1 MVRQKTLML
10 GVSIF
15 LVACNLRPAITS
27 VGPLVDSIQAALSI
41 PGYAL
46 GMITALPLLAFS
58 LVSPAVPSIATR
70 WGNERTI
77 FLGLILLMTG
87 IGIRSSGSAFALYLG
102 TLLLG
107 IGITA
112 GNVLIPSVI
121 KTRMVAHTGIMT
133 SIFSTCLSMAA
144 GIASGISIPLA
155 VGLAWGWELTL
166 LFWMIPATI
175 AAVCWLPQLRYRNQA
190 IQQSSSEKA
199 VNGDLAEVNVWKSPT
214 AWHVTLFMGFQ
225 SFLYFT
231 LVTWLPTILQE
242 QGVASSF
249 AGWMVAYFQF
259 VGLPF
264 SLMMPILAVRLRD
277 QRIIS
282 FLSGVSYT
290 LGIIGILLSGDNT
303 LFLIISV
310 SLMGIGGS
318 SSVSLAITF
327 MSLRAHNG
335 SQAAK
340 LSGMSQSVGYLLAML
355 GPILLGLLADYGDIR
370 VTGIGLMIVAGCA
383 LATFGYFSGRSRMVS

>member
-1 MVRQKTLML
+1 MARHKTLML

-15 LVACNLRPAITS
+15 LIACNLRPAITS
-27 VGPLVDSIQAALSI
+27 VGPLVDSIQAALAI

-58 LVSPAVPSIATR
+58 LVSPVAPSISIR
-70 WGNERTI
+70 FGNERTV
-77 FLGLILLMTG
+77 FLGMILLILG
-87 IGIRSSGSAFALYLG
+87 IVIRASGSAFALYFG
-102 TLLLG
+102 TLVLG
-107 IGITA
+107 IGITT
-112 GNVLIPSVI
+112 GNVLIPAII
-121 KTRMVAHTGIMT
+121 KERMAAYTGIMT

-155 VGLAWGWELTL
+155 IGLNWGWELTL
-166 LFWMIPATI
+166 LFWAIPATI
-175 AAVCWLPQLRYRNQA
+175 AAVCWFPQLRYRNLTVR
-190 IQQSSSEKA
+190 QSSSEKT
-199 VNGDLAEVNVWKSPT
+199 VNKELAEVNIWKSST

-264 SLMMPILAVRLRD
+264 SLVMPILAVRLRD
-277 QRIIS
+277 QRVLS
-282 FLSGVSYT
+282 CLSGVCYT
-290 LGIIGILLSGDNT
+290 LGIIGILLSRDNT

-318 SSVSLAITF
+318 STVSLAITF

-335 SQAAK
+335 LQAAK
-340 LSGMSQSVGYLLAML
+340 LSGMSQSVGYLLAMF
-355 GPILLGLLADYGDIR
+355 GPILLGAFADYGDIR
-370 VTGIGLMIVAGCA
+370 ITGIGLMIVAGCA
-383 LATFGYFSGRSRMVS
+383 LATFGYFSGRNRMVS